1 MISPRR
7 AVASPS
13 LVPTSPSLEELVA
26 LRGAARGLR
35 LQARRPTQTHYS
47 GSHRSTQRGRGLEF
61 QEVRPYVTGDDPRT
75 IDWRVTARRGKPHTK
90 LFREE
95 RERPV
100 WLLADLHEGMFF
112 GTRRQLKS
120 TVVLRAAA
128 LLAWSAALGGD
139 RVGAVVVGTKV
150 PAVAS
155 AGPATYRIIPP
166 RAREAGVLPVLAA
179 LLEMQPVAPGPVT
192 DGLSPGLKAL
202 APLVHPGSLVLVLS
216 DYATLEERAP
226 EWRALAVHNEF
237 RLFWVTDPLES
248 SGLPDGSFRVGLAG
262 RSIAL
267 DGASVRTLWLE
278 KWRERR
284 ARIEALATDIHAPVT
299 QLDTGQPVEAT
310 LQALLAGRRSA
321 A

>member
-1 MISPRR
+1 MIS
-7 AVASPS
+7 SD
-13 LVPTSPSLEELVA
+13 LQELVA

-35 LQARRPTQTHYS
+35 LQSRRPSQTRYA

-61 QEVRPYVTGDDPRT
+61 QEVRPYVEGDDPRT

-100 WLLADLHEGMFF
+100 WLLADLNAGMFF

-139 RVGAVVVGTKV
+139 RVGAVVAG
-150 PAVAS
+150 AS
-155 AGPATYRIIPP
+155 SCKIVPP
-166 RAREAGVLPVLAA
+166 RGREAGVLPVLAA
-179 LLEMQPVAPGPVT
+179 LLETRPTAPGPGS
-192 DGLSPGLKAL
+192 DALSLGLKTL

-216 DYATLEERAP
+216 DYASLEARAP
-226 EWRALAVHNEF
+226 EWTALSVHNEF
-237 RLFWVTDPLES
+237 RLVWVTDPLES
-248 SGLPDGSFRVGLAG
+248 SGLPDGHFRVGLPG
-262 RSIAL
+262 RRSIAI
-267 DGASVRTLWLE
+267 DGASTRKAWLE
-278 KWRERR
+278 KWRERQG
-284 ARIEALATDIHAPVT
+284 RIEDLASRIHAPPVT
-299 QLDTGQPVEAT
+299 QLDTSQPVEAV
-310 LQALLAGRRSA
+310 LQTLLAGRRTA

>member
-1 MISPRR
+1 
-7 AVASPS
+7 VS
-13 LVPTSPSLEELVA
+13 LVTLSDLLA
-26 LRGAARGLR
+26 IRGSAQGLR
-35 LQARRPTQTHYS
+35 LQAGRAARTPHS

-61 QEVRPYVTGDDPRT
+61 QEVRPYVLGDDPRS

-100 WLLADLHEGMFF
+100 WLLADLNAAMFF

-139 RVGAVVVGTKV
+139 RVGAVVAGT
-150 PAVAS
+150 S
-155 AGPATYRIIPP
+155 SYRLVPP

-179 LLEMQPVAPGPVT
+179 LLEMQPSAPAPVAA
-192 DGLSPGLKAL
+192 DSLSAGLKAL
-202 APLVHPGSLVLVLS
+202 TPLIHPGSLVLALS
-216 DYATLEERAP
+216 DFASLDSGTDAQ
-226 EWRALAVHNEF
+226 WSALALHNEF

-248 SGLPDGSFRVGLAG
+248 QALPNGRFRIGMPG
-262 RSIAL
+262 RSVSI
-267 DGASVRTLWLE
+267 DGASIRSAWIA
-278 KWRERR
+278 KWRDREAHVEQLARHIR
-284 ARIEALATDIHAPVT
+284 APLTR
-299 QLDTGQPVEAT
+299 LDTSETVESV
-310 LQALLAGRRSA
+310 LRALLIGRRTA